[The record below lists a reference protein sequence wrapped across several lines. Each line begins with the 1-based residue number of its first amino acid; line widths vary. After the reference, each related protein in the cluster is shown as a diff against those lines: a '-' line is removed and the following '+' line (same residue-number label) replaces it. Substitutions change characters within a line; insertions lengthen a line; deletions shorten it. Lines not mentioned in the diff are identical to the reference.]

1 MAISVWILSLIHL
14 LGNVCGNR
22 KMLRTTRARSG
33 LKSISL
39 QSTHLSHQRLHSKQ
53 RFIIPTLMKRD
64 RYVVEFF
71 LCFSLRHLHFLNTL
85 STIKQLFSHNFV
97 GLFANYQ
104 CWKLE
109 TCNKNRPSDSSSCRL
124 GERSRTRTSVEVTVM
139 CNCLVKMCCYFLF
152 FHSGLILLKSIL
164 RIGRSLWRTPK
175 SSPRRTVR
183 NDRAI
188 KLSYLYFVINKYE
201 EANYVFWTG
210 PFLPLL
216 TSL

>member
-139 CNCLVKMCCYFLF
+139 CCVMFGENVLLF
-152 FHSGLILLKSIL
+152 PVFPFRADLAEEYSK
-164 RIGRSLWRTPK
+164 
-175 SSPRRTVR
+175 
-183 NDRAI
+183 DRKKFMKNA
-188 KLSYLYFVINKYE
+188 E
-201 EANYVFWTG
+201 EFTKKNSEKR
-210 PFLPLL
+210 P
-216 TSL
+216 SD